1 MSVIY
6 ERWQTSFGQ
15 LRPCVN
21 VARICRTSFSILSNF
36 LETLSFQPQ
45 NRILE
50 MSRSFW
56 VTFNIKNQSSYS
68 VLLFSWSVLNCK
80 TKISV
85 WRASPWPFS
94 LWLCLWFMATGD
106 DWNFLWYSV
115 VEFLHSQEISHRIF
129 LQLVFFSSKFPMI
142 LSNKCFLRSAVKLF
156 RTCVSVT
163 LQQKLNCRF

>member
-1 MSVIY
+1 MIY

-85 WRASPWPFS
+85 WIASPWPFH
-94 LWLCLWFMATGD
+94 GD
-106 DWNFLWYSV
+106 FAYDSWPL
-115 VEFLHSQEISHRIF
+115 EFLHSQEISHRIF